1 MCNLKNFVT
10 LQVDFLKNLREINA
24 HTSLYN
30 LGNSSE
36 TENDDEELEKPLP
49 FYWVGTGQSRLQSEF
64 SLLCKLGK
72 GGYGDVYKVKNN
84 LDEKTYAIKRIQLD
98 PKNKPLTKKLKR
110 EVELLSRLNHENVV
124 RYYYSWIEVTTID
137 HHDEEDN
144 SDEESSSNTHDK
156 NLSRTFLDSDEVKT
170 VFEKNPNSSKWLPY
184 PGIHLFFQMI
194 LFSILGRGW

>member
-1 MCNLKNFVT
+1 M
-10 LQVDFLKNLREINA
+10 KNLREINA

-36 TENDDEELEKPLP
+36 IENNDEELEKPLP

-124 RYYYSWIEVTTID
+124 RYYYSWIEVY
-137 HHDEEDN
+137 
-144 SDEESSSNTHDK
+144 
-156 NLSRTFLDSDEVKT
+156 TF
-170 VFEKNPNSSKWLPY
+170 
-184 PGIHLFFQMI
+184 
-194 LFSILGRGW
+194 

>member
-124 RYYYSWIEVTTID
+124 RYYYSWIEV
-137 HHDEEDN
+137 HM
-144 SDEESSSNTHDK
+144 
-156 NLSRTFLDSDEVKT
+156 F
-170 VFEKNPNSSKWLPY
+170 
-184 PGIHLFFQMI
+184 
-194 LFSILGRGW
+194 